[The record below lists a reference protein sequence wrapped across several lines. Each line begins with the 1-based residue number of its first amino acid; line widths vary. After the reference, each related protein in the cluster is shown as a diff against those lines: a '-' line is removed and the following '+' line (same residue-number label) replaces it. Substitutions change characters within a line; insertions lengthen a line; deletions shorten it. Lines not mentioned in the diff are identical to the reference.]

1 MPPSCSVLTRL
12 WRQAKGNAAFSA
24 GDYSAAVAHFT
35 DAIAVD
41 PSNHVLYSNRSAA
54 QARAAAARAGSLLR
68 RRPSPL
74 ASSQWTGHS
83 PRMHAAHASDDVPAS
98 SGAQAGL
105 GKYTA
110 ALEDAQKVLPS
121 FFSPSRVSL
130 TCLRAAQTV
139 ELKPD
144 WPKGFSRL
152 GAAHHG
158 LHAYDEARKWRLA
171 GALLRLT
178 PPLRPHAGCGCVP
191 EGPGAGP
198 VQRTAQGWPWG
209 RGGCEGVPQLSACS
223 LRRSRIRSQD
233 RAEGGAAGGLGN
245 LFTAPDALSKVLTN
259 PSTRA
264 FMQQPDF
271 VAMFTEVQKNPASA
285 NKYINDPRMMQVL
298 GVLLGMNISSA
309 EPGQPTVF
317 SKPGQ
322 AAPEVPDVEMS
333 GAQRRLGGSSRC
345 AHSPSISPVLRR

>member
-1 MPPSCSVLTRL
+1 
-12 WRQAKGNAAFSA
+12 
-24 GDYSAAVAHFT
+24 
-35 DAIAVD
+35 
-41 PSNHVLYSNRSAA
+41 
-54 QARAAAARAGSLLR
+54 
-68 RRPSPL
+68 
-74 ASSQWTGHS
+74 
-83 PRMHAAHASDDVPAS
+83 
-98 SGAQAGL
+98 
-105 GKYTA
+105 
-110 ALEDAQKVLPS
+110 
-121 FFSPSRVSL
+121 
-130 TCLRAAQTV
+130 
-139 ELKPD
+139 
-144 WPKGFSRL
+144 
-152 GAAHHG
+152 
-158 LHAYDEARKWRLA
+158 
-171 GALLRLT
+171 
-178 PPLRPHAGCGCVP
+178 
-191 EGPGAGP
+191 
-198 VQRTAQGWPWG
+198 
-209 RGGCEGVPQLSACS
+209 VPQLSACS